1 MVWKKKSSLS
11 LRTFVFAALNIPN
24 FFLIPLRQSTPLGR
38 FRGGRANQTKT
49 RRGRGSIMSAAVA
62 ELTAEVSKVDNCL
75 RDVYLGDAKHVIKH
89 SWRLHTLGVA
99 LTTPPL
105 LVVRATGPRTVSGR
119 CTWSSSAS
127 TRSTGPARSWR
138 V

>member
-1 MVWKKKSSLS
+1 
-11 LRTFVFAALNIPN
+11 
-24 FFLIPLRQSTPLGR
+24 
-38 FRGGRANQTKT
+38 
-49 RRGRGSIMSAAVA
+49 MSAAVA

-99 LTTPPL
+99 LTIPL
-105 LVVRATGPRTVSGR
+105 VCSKSHQAKNHIRKVHG
-119 CTWSSSAS
+119 SSSAS